1 MKITKAQSGQIVGGA
16 LKSTISLNDLDK
28 AFPELFG
35 VDASP
40 TTANVYSTVS
50 WMYRCVNLRCD
61 TLSAIPHGLFRE
73 GDEEPLEEL
82 PAPYQD
88 VDMERLLWLTEAAR
102 CLWGASYWEKDAT
115 LHWLNPSTMTV
126 EVLNNQIAAFRQETT
141 GKPATWQPDELVYL
155 PLFGPSDDLG
165 PGVAPADVALRAAGL
180 AGSLLQWA
188 ESFFAHGAVPLVLL
202 TTDQTINQND
212 PDLKRIGA
220 MWDKLFGGV
229 AKAHKTGVLSKGL
242 TPTILSSPVKDL
254 AIPELSDEVREDLAA
269 CFGIPITMLQQA
281 AANYATAKEDV
292 QGYHINTNFPEAG
305 RIQSGMNKQLWKP
318 LGYEFR
324 FLTDEVE
331 AIQQNEAEKAE
342 GMTALMG
349 AVTDQFDKKIL
360 TRDRAVFLAER
371 IWDQMGMPFPEDMPD
386 EEPEPEPA
394 PVIVQAPPNDA
405 TDDETPQPP
414 EPGVPPEAAQRALDM
429 AAQMRRDLGKWARK
443 ASKRG
448 GDCPFESDAIP
459 DWATKTV
466 HMRLL
471 AEPETA
477 FDPFLGGVKAYPMGT
492 EKALAGGIAAIYASQ
507 LPAIIRAVRAGKMPE
522 LVALNTQLRGVLIQS
537 LQQVAAE
544 RALAEGAA
552 LGWGIEYDELL
563 MNSETWARERA
574 DEAVRLTQRTNQT
587 RLQGII
593 GDVTSGAVLPEVAES
608 LATRLFSDKRAEG
621 IAAYE
626 TSSALSESSHE
637 LADSMRT
644 AGIPVIERWLTAE
657 DERVCPI
664 CGPLDKAVD
673 DEWGSQF
680 PSGPP
685 AHVNCR
691 CMLVVEYA

>member
-35 VDASP
+35 VDATP
-40 TTANVYSTVS
+40 TTANIYSTVS

-61 TLSAIPHGLFRE
+61 TLSAIPHALFRE
-73 GDEEPLEEL
+73 GDENPLEEM

-88 VDMERLLWLTEAAR
+88 VDMERLIWLTEAAR

-115 LHWLNPSTMTV
+115 LHWLNPSTMSV
-126 EVLNNQIAAFRQETT
+126 EVQNNQIAAFRQATKGTPTT
-141 GKPATWQPDELVYL
+141 WAPDELVYL

-165 PGVAPADVALRAAGL
+165 PGVAPASVALRAAGL
-180 AGSLLQWA
+180 SGSLLQWA

-202 TTDQTINQND
+202 TTEQSLAQDD
-212 PDLKRIGA
+212 PNLQRIKA
-220 MWDKLFGGV
+220 MWKKLFGGA
-229 AKAHKTGVLSKGL
+229 AKAWETGVLSKGL
-242 TPTILSSPVKDL
+242 TPTILSSPVRDL

-342 GMTALMG
+342 GITALMG
-349 AVTDQFDKKIL
+349 AVTEQLDKKIL
-360 TRDRAVFLAER
+360 TRERAVFLSER
-371 IWDQMGMPFPEDMPD
+371 LWDQMGMPFPEDMPD

-394 PVIVQAPPNDA
+394 PVIVQAPPNEV
-405 TDDETPQPP
+405 DDETPQPP
-414 EPGVPPEAAQRALDM
+414 NPGTPPEAAQRALDH
-429 AAQMRRDLGKWARK
+429 AALMRKDLGKWARK

-448 GDCPFESDAIP
+448 GDCPFESDNIP
-459 DWATKTV
+459 AWATKAV

-471 AEPETA
+471 ADPETA

-492 EKALAGGIAAIYASQ
+492 EKALAASISEIYARQ
-507 LPAIIRAVRAGKMPE
+507 LPGIVRAVRAGKMPA
-522 LVALNTQLRGVLIQS
+522 LTALNTQLRGVLIQV

-544 RALAEGAA
+544 RTLAEGAA

-563 MNSETWARERA
+563 MNSETWARDRA
-574 DEAVRLTQRTNQT
+574 DEAVRLTQKTNQA

-593 GDVTSGAVLPEVAES
+593 GDVTSDKITPEVAES
-608 LATRLFSDKRAEG
+608 LASRLFNGRRAEG

-626 TSSALSESSHE
+626 TSSALSEASHE
-637 LADSMRT
+637 LAGSMRT
-644 AGIPVIERWLTAE
+644 AGIQVIERWLTAE

-673 DEWGSQF
+673 DEWSSQF

-691 CMLVVEYA
+691 CMLVVEYR

>member
-16 LKSTISLNDLDK
+16 LKTTISLNDLDA

-35 VDASP
+35 QSANP
-40 TTANVYSTVS
+40 TTAEVFRSVS
-50 WMYRCVNLRCD
+50 WMYRCVNLRSD

-73 GDEEPLEEL
+73 GEEEPVEEL

-102 CLWGASYWEKDAT
+102 CLWGVSYWEKDAT
-115 LHWLNPSTMTV
+115 LHWLNPTTMAV
-126 EVLNNQIAAFRQETT
+126 DVRNNELSGFHQT
-141 GKPATWQPDELVYL
+141 GKGNARWKPDELVYM
-155 PLFGPSDDLG
+155 PLFNPSDDLG
-165 PGVAPADVALRAAGL
+165 PGIGPAQVALRASGL

-188 ESFFAHGAVPLVLL
+188 ESFFAHGAVPLMLL
-202 TTDQTINQND
+202 TTEQNLNQDD
-212 PDLKRIGA
+212 PDLERIKAG
-220 MWDKLFGGV
+220 WKKLFGGV
-229 AKAHKTGVLSKGL
+229 VKAHDIAVLSKGL
-242 TPTILSSPVKDL
+242 TPTVLSSPVKDL
-254 AIPELSDEVREDLAA
+254 AIPDLSDEVREDLAA

-292 QGYHINTNFPEAG
+292 QSYHINTNFPEAG
-305 RIQSGMNKQLWKP
+305 RIQSGMNRQLWKP

-342 GMTALMG
+342 GLTQLMG
-349 AVTDQFDKKIL
+349 AVTDQLDKKVL

-371 IWDQMGMPFPEDMPD
+371 LWDQMGMPFPEDIPD
-386 EEPEPEPA
+386 EEPEPDPV
-394 PVIVQAPPNDA
+394 PVIVQAPGEEPNGA
-405 TDDETPQPP
+405 PPQPTN
-414 EPGVPPEAAQRALDM
+414 PGTPPEAKRSLD
-429 AAQMRRDLGKWARK
+429 AATMMRKDISKWARK

-448 GDCPFESDAIP
+448 GDCPFESDNIP
-459 DWATKTV
+459 DWAAKTV

-471 AEPETA
+471 ADPETA
-477 FDPFLGGVKAYPMGT
+477 FDPFLAGVKAYPIGT
-492 EKALAGGIAAIYASQ
+492 EKALAEGIAAIYASQ
-507 LPAIIRAVRAGKMPE
+507 LPAIIRAVRAGKMPV
-522 LVALNTQLRGVLIQS
+522 LDVLNTQLRGVLIQV

-563 MNSETWARERA
+563 TNSETWARARA
-574 DEAVRLTQRTNQT
+574 DEAVRLTQRTNQA
-587 RLQGII
+587 RLQNIV

-608 LATRLFSDKRAEG
+608 LAQRLFNDRRAEG

-626 TSSALSESSHE
+626 TSSALSEASHE
-637 LADSMRT
+637 LANNMRT
-644 AGIPVIERWLTAE
+644 AGITVIERWLTAE

-685 AHVNCR
+685 AHNNCR
-691 CMLVVEYA
+691 CMLAVEYA